1 MAHPNGPTAFD
12 APDEN
17 KLDPLVILGST
28 GLKQSGGYIDEEF
41 LARLRGMQGIRY
53 YKEMIDNSPIIA
65 AALNVIE
72 MLIRQVE
79 WRVEPANESD
89 AAKAEAEETEGALED
104 MSHTFEDFISEA
116 LSMVWAGFAPFEIVY
131 KLRKGPSDDPTTNSQ
146 YNDGKFGWRK
156 FEIRGQETLQRW
168 EFDEEGGLLGWH
180 QMDPS
185 AQAKGV
191 VFIPMEKALLFRT
204 KAFKGNPEGKSLIR
218 AAVIPYHYLK
228 RIQQFEATGI
238 ERDLTGMP
246 IMEVPPELL
255 LSDASAEDVATRQY
269 LERFVTQ
276 VRMDERWGG
285 LVPAEMNM
293 EGKPTGFKFKLM
305 TTGGRRMIDTNSIV
319 KRYETRML
327 MLFLAQFLVMGMDKV
342 GSLALSSNMTDLF
355 GTSLGTIM
363 DIIASVFNRFAI
375 RRRQELNGKPV
386 ELDPYMV
393 HGDIEG
399 PDLDLMAKY
408 VQALA
413 ASGNLTPHKP
423 LERKLLEM
431 ANLPQPPEEED
442 AFPLPASDTAGANG
456 EGPGL
461 LPAPGEAL
469 GNEQVTT
476 ILSIAGALK
485 RGELDRTSAI
495 AALSASLAIPE
506 ADADRFLPEGAA
518 PADAA
523 PAEGAPPPAPLTDTP
538 APGDGG
544 PAEPDIQKAVMNG
557 AQVGAMVAVAE
568 KVVAGMLPRDTAIGI
583 LAVGFQMTPKQAE
596 QVLASA
602 GAGFEPPTPAAPA
615 APSGMSPTSADDGV
629 PPTTP
634 EPGDAPPPPP
644 PMDGGDN
651 GDDEGDDADDG
662 DEG

>member
-1 MAHPNGPTAFD
+1 
-12 APDEN
+12 
-17 KLDPLVILGST
+17 
-28 GLKQSGGYIDEEF
+28 
-41 LARLRGMQGIRY
+41 
-53 YKEMIDNSPIIA
+53 
-65 AALNVIE
+65 

-79 WRVEPANESD
+79 WRVEPADESD
-89 AAKAEAEETEGALED
+89 AAKAEADETEAALED

-131 KLRKGPSDDPTTNSQ
+131 KLRKGSTDDPTTHSQ
-146 YNDGKFGWRK
+146 YNDGKWGWRK

-185 AQAKGV
+185 AVGKGV

-246 IMEVPPELL
+246 IMEVPPDLL
-255 LSDASAEDVATRQY
+255 LSDASAEDVAVRQY

-285 LVPAEMNM
+285 LVPAQKTPD
-293 EGKPTGFKFKLM
+293 GKDTGFVFKLM

-355 GTSLGTIM
+355 GTSLGTTM

-375 RRRQELNGKPV
+375 RRRQALNGKPV
-386 ELDPYMV
+386 ELDPYLV

-399 PDLDLMAKY
+399 PDLDLVAKY

-423 LERKLLEM
+423 LERKLLEI
-431 ANLPQPPEEED
+431 ANLPQPPEDDD
-442 AFPLPASDTAGANG
+442 AIPLATGDPAMGAPS
-456 EGPGL
+456 GPNA
-461 LPAPGEAL
+461 LPPPGQAVGKEHVAT
-469 GNEQVTT
+469 V
-476 ILSIAGALK
+476 LSVVAALK
-485 RGELDRTSAI
+485 RGELDREG
-495 AALSASLAIPE
+495 AASVLSASLGVALPE
-506 ADADRFLPEGAA
+506 AERFLPAKGA
-518 PADAA
+518 PAPA
-523 PAEGAPPPAPLTDTP
+523 PMDAPPPPTDGPTNAPDI
-538 APGDGG
+538 GG
-544 PAEPDIQKAVMNG
+544 ADAEPDIQKAVMNG
-557 AQVGAMVAVAE
+557 AQIVAMVSVAE
-568 KVVAGMLPRDTAIGI
+568 KVVAGTLPRDTAIGI
-583 LAVGFQMTPKQAE
+583 LAVGFQMSPQEAE

-602 GAGFEPPTPAAPA
+602 GAGFEPAPP
-615 APSGMSPTSADDGV
+615 PSS
-629 PPTTP
+629 P
-634 EPGDAPPPPP
+634 EPPMGGPPPPPP
-644 PMDGGDN
+644 PMGDEGDEGDGNVGNLGTSADVGDD
-651 GDDEGDDADDG
+651 DDEGDEA
-662 DEG
+662 